1 MLELGL
7 SFSYFGPERGFPG
20 SFGTGEPKGEVRGKR
35 PGGGRVARRRGLSG
49 KMGSPGLGPRDWI
62 SSRRKHCHFS
72 MLKMQEAAKL
82 NFLRQ
87 NRKKETTEVN
97 LKSRK
102 SAFFR

>member
-49 KMGSPGLGPRDWI
+49 TIRGAQAWDRV
-62 SSRRKHCHFS
+62 
-72 MLKMQEAAKL
+72 
-82 NFLRQ
+82 LR
-87 NRKKETTEVN
+87 
-97 LKSRK
+97 
-102 SAFFR
+102 